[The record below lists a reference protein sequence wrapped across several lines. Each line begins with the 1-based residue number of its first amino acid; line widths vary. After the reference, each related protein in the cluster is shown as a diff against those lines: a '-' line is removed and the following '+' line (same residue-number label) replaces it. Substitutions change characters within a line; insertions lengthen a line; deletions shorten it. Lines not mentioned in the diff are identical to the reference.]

1 MATTL
6 FADENGEI
14 FDAPGR
20 KAVCRT
26 GDRLVPLRQE
36 NLIQLPEGSQLMLL
50 PGRQAVSWQQGT
62 VRPLSGQALAVAAIL
77 PVGYTRTYL
86 PAFIK
91 TAAAP
96 MLPLYG
102 YTAVALVNDEIYVA
116 AIKSDNNEKWQ
127 PDHYNTEDLP
137 DKIARVKREL
147 PDNRLVE
154 HLAHC
159 SLTWNCCTAQNLFY
173 HRWEAGIPTSPDC
186 NANCLGCISLQA
198 SECCPSPQ
206 SRIEFR
212 PTAAEVAQI
221 GGYHLAAT
229 DAPIISFGQ
238 GCEGEPALAFEVIA
252 PAIKRIRQST
262 TRGVINMNT
271 NAGCC
276 EGLKAI
282 VDAGL
287 DSMRVSIISAN
298 EDTYQAYYRSNYT
311 LSDVKESI
319 AYAKQQGVFVSLN
332 MLSFPGLN
340 DRETEVAAW
349 EDFIKETKIDM
360 IQLRNL
366 NLDPDV
372 LWNIIP
378 PSSAPILGVPALIK
392 RLQACDRHLVIGS
405 FSHYVPKTGEHHST

>member
-26 GDRLVPLRQE
+26 GDNLVPLRQE
-36 NLIQLPEGSQLMLL
+36 NLIPLPEGSQLMLL
-50 PGRQAVSWQQGT
+50 PGRQAVSWQQGA
-62 VRPLSGQALAVAAIL
+62 VRPLSGKSLAVAAVL
-77 PVGYTRTYL
+77 PVGYTRIYL

-91 TAAAP
+91 DATAP

-116 AIKSDNNEKWQ
+116 AIKSDNNEKWH
-127 PDHYNTEDLP
+127 PDQYNTKDLS
-137 DKIARVKREL
+137 DKIARIKRDL

-159 SLTWNCCTAQNLFY
+159 SLTWQCCTAQNLFY
-173 HRWEAGIPTSPDC
+173 HRWEAGIPTSSDC
-186 NANCLGCISLQA
+186 NANCLGCISLQV

-212 PTAAEVAQI
+212 PTAVEVTQI
-221 GGYHLAAT
+221 GGYHLTAP

-252 PAIKRIRQST
+252 PAIKSIRQST

-271 NAGCC
+271 NGGCR
-276 EGLKAI
+276 EGMKAI
-282 VDAGL
+282 IDAGL
-287 DSMRVSIISAN
+287 DSMRVSIISAID
-298 EDTYQAYYRSNYT
+298 DTYQAYYRSNYC
-311 LSDVKESI
+311 LADVKESI
-319 AYAKQQGVFVSLN
+319 AYAKQRGVFVSLN

-366 NLDPDV
+366 NIDPDV

-378 PSSAPILGVPALIK
+378 QSSAPILGVTALIK
-392 RLQACDRHLVIGS
+392 RLQACDPQLVIGS
-405 FSHYVPKTGEHHST
+405 FSHYVSKK

>member
-1 MATTL
+1 
-6 FADENGEI
+6 
-14 FDAPGR
+14 
-20 KAVCRT
+20 
-26 GDRLVPLRQE
+26 
-36 NLIQLPEGSQLMLL
+36 MLL
-50 PGRQAVSWQQGT
+50 PGRQAVSWHQGS
-62 VRPLSGQALAVAAIL
+62 VRPLPGKALAVAAVL

-91 TAAAP
+91 ADDAP
-96 MLPLYG
+96 ILPLYG

-116 AIKSDNNEKWQ
+116 ALKSDKNDKWH
-127 PDHYNTEDLP
+127 PDHYNTAELSG
-137 DKIARVKREL
+137 KIAQVKGEL
-147 PDNRLVE
+147 ADNRLVE

-159 SLTWNCCTAQNLFY
+159 SLTWQCCTAQNLFY

-198 SECCPSPQ
+198 AECCPSPQ

-212 PTAAEVAQI
+212 PTAAEIAQL
-221 GGYHLAAT
+221 GVYHLAAP
-229 DAPIISFGQ
+229 DAPMISFGQ
-238 GCEGEPALAFEVIA
+238 GCEGEPALAFAVIA
-252 PAIKRIRQST
+252 PAISSIRQST
-262 TRGVINMNT
+262 PRGVININT
-271 NAGCC
+271 NGGYC

-298 EDTYQAYYRSNYT
+298 EAIYQAYYRSNYT
-311 LSDVKESI
+311 LADVKESI
-319 AYAKQQGVFVSLN
+319 AYAKQHGVFVSLN
-332 MLSFPGLN
+332 MLAFPGLN

-378 PSSAPILGVPALIK
+378 QSAAPVLGVAAFVK
-392 RLQACDRHLVIGS
+392 RLQACDRQLVIGS
-405 FSHYVPKTGEHHST
+405 FSHYVPKK